1 MKLEIMDKDVSL
13 TMNVFLIIA
22 NIINVVYNIPQMF
35 KTYKCKSTKELSSWF
50 LFLRI
55 VGNIIWVGY
64 AIEVDSMMMLINTI
78 VTVIASIF
86 ISYYKVL
93 EIHKERMEKKQDR
106 LEDKDILEETL
117 HNTLL
122 DDNDNEIENKNKN
135 YNKINYNHYQKN
147 NNNYQQIND
156 NYNDNNYNDDKLY
169 EV

>member
-1 MKLEIMDKDVSL
+1 MDKDVSL

>member
-1 MKLEIMDKDVSL
+1 MLS
-13 TMNVFLIIA
+13 II
-22 NIINVVYNIPQMF
+22 
-35 KTYKCKSTKELSSWF
+35 CKSTKELSSWF

-64 AIEVDSMMMLINTI
+64 AIEVDSMMMLINNI
-78 VTVIASIF
+78 ITVIASIF
-86 ISYYKVL
+86 IGYYKVL

-106 LEDKDILEETL
+106 LEDRMEDRLED
-117 HNTLL
+117 TLL

-156 NYNDNNYNDDKLY
+156 NYNDDNYNDDKLY